1 MCGDGKTINVIL
13 VCDTLIKEQMMPI
26 VGDLAKIF
34 CTLKFFFFVFFST
47 LAMKLKLGLQIGVKL
62 LIKNY

>member
-34 CTLKFFFFVFFST
+34 CTLKFFFFFST